1 MARPIIFGEI
11 PGIEEGKLFLG
22 RKEMMPSSFHRVWG
36 RGIDS
41 DKNKGAA
48 AIVLSGGYKDI
59 DNDDVIIY
67 TGAGGRDK
75 NGKQIEDQSWTHND
89 NKGLIISCDHGL
101 PVRVII
107 GHKHKSPMSPKS
119 GYVYAGIYYVES
131 YWTDLE
137 TFGDKTF
144 KTCKYKLV
152 YSGGNLNRPSPEQIE
167 LDHSVRQKKRKKS
180 TVVRIVRDTKIALDV
195 KKLYNFKCQI
205 CGTALKTKSGY
216 YAEGAHIKPLGKPHN
231 GDDSLSNI
239 LCLCPNHH
247 VMLDKGSL
255 SINDDFDLIGHVSGK
270 LTVDPNHK
278 INKQNFA
285 YHRTLHDY

>member
-89 NKGLIISCDHGL
+89 NKGLIISCDQGL

-131 YWTDLE
+131 YWTDFE
-137 TFGDKTF
+137 TFGDNTF
-144 KTCKYKLV
+144 KMCKYKLV
-152 YSGGNLNRPSPEQIE
+152 YSGNNLNRPSPEQIE

-180 TVVRIVRDTKIALDV
+180 TVVRIVRDFKIALDI
-195 KKLYNFKCQI
+195 KKLYHFKCQI

-255 SINDDFDLIGHVSGK
+255 SINNNFDLIGCVSGK
-270 LTVDPNHK
+270 LTIDPNHK
-278 INKQNFA
+278 INKQNLA
-285 YHRTLHDY
+285 YHRSLHDY